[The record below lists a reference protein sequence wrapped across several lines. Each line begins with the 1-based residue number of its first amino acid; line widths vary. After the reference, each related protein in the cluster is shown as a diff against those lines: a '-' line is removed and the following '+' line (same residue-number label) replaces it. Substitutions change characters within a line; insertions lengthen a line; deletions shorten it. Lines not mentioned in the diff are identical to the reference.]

1 MSIAESE
8 NGSKLLPY
16 FAESQQ
22 NKKNSVQYK
31 PMRKIQFRGERMR
44 MLRESLEWTLTD
56 LERELEKRYSESNP
70 EVVKKVS
77 QLSLIETNKREP
89 SMGLAIAISE
99 ILETSMDYLCG
110 IIDYDHAINGIDEV
124 VVVVRDGKERELI
137 QAIAYKL
144 LDLDQEDQTRVK
156 DLVDRFLA
164 GTGKLTNTQ
173 RFNLAVDT
181 LMKLGGQDF
190 AQTFFAQQVKA
201 TGD

>member
-1 MSIAESE
+1 MLIVEISA
-8 NGSKLLPY
+8 KYYLTLLKV
-16 FAESQQ
+16 
-22 NKKNSVQYK
+22 NKTKKNGVEYQ

-144 LDLDQEDQTRVK
+144 LDLDQEDQARVK

>member
-1 MSIAESE
+1 MSIANSG
-8 NGSKLLPY
+8 NFSKILPY

-22 NKKNSVQYK
+22 NKKNGVEYQ

-56 LERELEKRYSESNP
+56 LERELEKRYGESNP

-124 VVVVRDGKERELI
+124 VVVVRDSKERELI

-144 LDLDQEDQTRVK
+144 LDLDSGDQERVK
-156 DLVDRFLA
+156 DLVDRFLV
-164 GTGKLTNTQ
+164 GTGKLTNSQ
-173 RFNLAVDT
+173 RFNIAVNT
-181 LMKLGGQDF
+181 LVELGGQDF
-190 AQTFFAQQVKA
+190 AQTFFAQQLKA
-201 TGD
+201 TSD

>member
-1 MSIAESE
+1 
-8 NGSKLLPY
+8 
-16 FAESQQ
+16 
-22 NKKNSVQYK
+22 
-31 PMRKIQFRGERMR
+31 MRKIQFRGERMR

-124 VVVVRDGKERELI
+124 VVVVRDNKERELI

-144 LDLDQEDQTRVK
+144 LDLDSRCEVLNTFAISPDST
-156 DLVDRFLA
+156 
-164 GTGKLTNTQ
+164 LTH
-173 RFNLAVDT
+173 T
-181 LMKLGGQDF
+181 LTPS
-190 AQTFFAQQVKA
+190 ACPH
-201 TGD
+201 